1 MSDKPR
7 GLLGLLFALWG
18 VQPVRRDHSHI
29 DPANWFTLREG
40 QDLVVTCAICGG
52 FIGRRPVELVSEP
65 HGGAEFVALV
75 AQMRIA
81 QRDYFRCR
89 TPELLD
95 QAKRLEAEV
104 DQRLIDLPANN
115 KQPTLF

>member
-1 MSDKPR
+1 M
-7 GLLGLLFALWG
+7 
-18 VQPVRRDHSHI
+18 I
-29 DPANWFTLREG
+29 D
-40 QDLVVTCAICGG
+40 
-52 FIGRRPVELVSEP
+52 P

-95 QAKRLEAEV
+95 QAKRLEALV
-104 DQRLIDLPANN
+104 DQRLVELAADY